1 MNYLFCSEER
11 REGVRFGSCCAEK
24 NSRRSRD
31 VRRSLHKDQ
40 ELLGM
45 GGQREQT
52 AVRKDPM
59 DLRKGSVEFTHMFS
73 EGCSRP
79 WTG

>member
-1 MNYLFCSEER
+1 M
-11 REGVRFGSCCAEK
+11 
-24 NSRRSRD
+24 
-31 VRRSLHKDQ
+31 RRSLHKDQ

-73 EGCSRP
+73 EGYSRP
-79 WTG
+79 WTR